1 MRLDPRGAA
10 LALGV
15 ALPLALFLG
24 LILRPGLD
32 TTPPGV
38 AVAADAVRSTGA
50 REIEIRF
57 VRESDAR
64 IRIEDVRNGRTLR
77 TATAADGGFL
87 WGILR
92 PLDRER
98 TRFDAGLA
106 EPYRVTRTR
115 DGRLLL
121 QDPSTDLEV
130 DLAAFGPTSVA
141 LFDALLTGGPM
152 PSIPALFPSP
162 SSMEDRP

>member
-32 TTPPGV
+32 TSPPGV
-38 AVAADAVRSTGA
+38 APSTAVRAGTA
-50 REIEIRF
+50 RMQLRF
-57 VRESDAR
+57 VRESDSR
-64 IRIEDVRNGRTLR
+64 IRIEDVGTGSVLR
-77 TATAADGGFL
+77 TATAEDGGFL

-98 TRFDAGLA
+98 VRYGTPLDA
-106 EPYRVTRTR
+106 PYHLVRTE
-115 DGRLLL
+115 GRLLL
-121 QDPSTDLEV
+121 EDPSTELEV
-130 DLAAFGPTSVA
+130 DLAAFGATSA
-141 LFDALLTGGPM
+141 GLFDALLTGGPA
-152 PSIPALFPSP
+152 PPIPALLPSAP
-162 SSMEDRP
+162 SMEDRP